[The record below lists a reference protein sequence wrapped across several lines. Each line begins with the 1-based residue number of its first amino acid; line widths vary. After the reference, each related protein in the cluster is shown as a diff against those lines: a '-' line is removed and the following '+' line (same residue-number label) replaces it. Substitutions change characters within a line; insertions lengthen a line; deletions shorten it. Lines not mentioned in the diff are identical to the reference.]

1 MDLNYM
7 LEVVGYFLFNE
18 VAKPEVIQ
26 YGFDFCLLTRLEE
39 RQTSF

>member
-7 LEVVGYFLFNE
+7 LESFGHFLFNE
-18 VAKPEVIQ
+18 VEKPEVRQ
-26 YGFDFCLLTRLEE
+26 YGFDFCLLTRLGE

>member
-7 LEVVGYFLFNE
+7 LESVGYFLFNE
-18 VAKPEVIQ
+18 VEKPEVRQ
-26 YGFDFCLLTRLEE
+26 YDFDFCLLTRLVE

>member
-1 MDLNYM
+1 MF
-7 LEVVGYFLFNE
+7 ESVGCFLFNE

-26 YGFDFCLLTRLEE
+26 YDFDFCLLTRLEE

>member
-7 LEVVGYFLFNE
+7 LESVGYSLLNK

-39 RQTSF
+39 RQTNF

>member
-1 MDLNYM
+1 M
-7 LEVVGYFLFNE
+7 LESVGYFLFNE

>member
-7 LEVVGYFLFNE
+7 LEFVGYFLFNE

-26 YGFDFCLLTRLEE
+26 YGFDFCLLTRLGEC
-39 RQTSF
+39 QTNF